1 MLCEILQVRG
11 LFFFR
16 NWYNFTFDLTHLITI
31 DDHKTLVETACGAAL
46 SLCYTQVIRD
56 ILPSLTE
63 ASDIV
68 VITTGGSD
76 IFLDD
81 LDHFRRKYSNPPIV
95 VKSGSEVFLKLGDS
109 LSSIADVDAD
119 HAVAAA
125 NEVVSYD
132 NVRQDRDA
140 GAMDGFTRVVNSA
153 KDYAHDQRNRV
164 DISNAMDHTRE
175 NTLVMAGPDATTAI
189 PALIKQET
197 VGSP

>member
-1 MLCEILQVRG
+1 M
-11 LFFFR
+11 
-16 NWYNFTFDLTHLITI
+16 NWYSFTFNLTHFVAI

-132 NVRQDRDA
+132 NGRQDRDA
-140 GAMDGFTRVVNSA
+140 GAIDGFTRVVNSA
-153 KDYAHDQRNRV
+153 KDYANVQRNRV
-164 DISNAMDHTRE
+164 DLSNGMDHARG